1 MSGPRSREER
11 MDPKHGSAGEGPAPG
26 ALRATGDYLDYLRSV
41 RDLSEASVRA
51 YRGDLASFDEWL
63 EASGLGEADVDA
75 ALVRRYV
82 AHLSRQNAAVSTV
95 NRALSSLKG
104 YFRFLVL
111 TGRESASPLEGVRG
125 LKRQRHLPG
134 FLFEDEMARLL
145 ELEGDDFTTLRDRLI
160 LELLY
165 STGCRIS
172 ELVTIDLDEID
183 FKRGRITVHGKGR
196 KDRVVFLG
204 ASAKR
209 VLSEYL
215 PYRSSRVA
223 RLGRGDEKALV
234 INSNGGRITQR
245 GVAGIIQKRVMEK
258 GIAKKVS
265 PHTFRHSFATHIL
278 DHGADIRVVQELLG
292 HSSLSTTQVYTHLG
306 LGALKRIYEQAH
318 PHAGRTGG
326 TAKGVN
332 E

>member
-1 MSGPRSREER
+1 MSARTDGRRDASGARPAF
-11 MDPKHGSAGEGPAPG
+11 AGLAAASE
-26 ALRATGDYLDYLRSV
+26 YLDYLRSV
-41 RDLSEASVRA
+41 RNLSEASVRA
-51 YRGDLASFDEWL
+51 YRGDLTAFDEWL
-63 EASGLGEADVDA
+63 VSNSLDESAVDA

-82 AHLSRQNAAVSTV
+82 SHLSRQNAAVSTV

-111 TGRESASPLEGVRG
+111 TGRATASPLEGVRG

-134 FLFEDEMARLL
+134 FLFEEEMGRLL

-172 ELVTIDLDEID
+172 ELVTINLDEID

-196 KDRVVFLG
+196 KDRIVFLG
-204 ASAKR
+204 GAAKK
-209 VLSEYL
+209 VLADYL
-215 PYRSSRVA
+215 PHRSSRVA

-234 INSNGGRITQR
+234 INANGGRITQR
-245 GVAGIIQKRVMEK
+245 GVAGIIQKRVVEK

-306 LGALKRIYEQAH
+306 LGALKRIYQQAH
-318 PHAGRTGG
+318 PHAGSSAGG
-326 TAKGVN
+326 TAKGVT

>member
-1 MSGPRSREER
+1 MSDRRPLSKDGPVFV
-11 MDPKHGSAGEGPAPG
+11 
-26 ALRATGDYLDYLRSV
+26 ALLAACEYLDYLRSV
-41 RDLSEASVRA
+41 RNLSEASVRA
-51 YRGDLASFDEWL
+51 YRGDLAAFDEWL
-63 EASGLGEADVDA
+63 AANRLDQTDVDA

-111 TGRESASPLEGVRG
+111 TGGAQASPLEGVRG
-125 LKRQRHLPG
+125 LRRRRNLPG
-134 FLFEDEMARLL
+134 FLFEDEIARLL

-165 STGCRIS
+165 STGCRIG
-172 ELVTIDLDEID
+172 ELVAINLDEID
-183 FKRGRITVHGKGR
+183 YKRGRITVHGKGR
-196 KDRVVFLG
+196 KDRIVFLG
-204 ASAKR
+204 TTARKA
-209 VLSEYL
+209 LTDYL
-215 PYRSSRVA
+215 PSRSARVA
-223 RLGRGDEKALV
+223 RLGGRDEKALV
-234 INSNGGRITQR
+234 INANGERITQR

-318 PHAGRTGG
+318 PHAGQTDG
-326 TAKGVN
+326 TAKGVT

>member
-1 MSGPRSREER
+1 MSAR
-11 MDPKHGSAGEGPAPG
+11 MDDRRDASGERPAFAGLAAASE
-26 ALRATGDYLDYLRSV
+26 YLDYLRSV
-41 RDLSEASVRA
+41 RNLSEASVRA
-51 YRGDLASFDEWL
+51 YRGDLAAFDEWL
-63 EASGLGEADVDA
+63 VSNTLDESEVDA

-111 TGRESASPLEGVRG
+111 TGRASASPLEGVRG

-134 FLFEDEMARLL
+134 FLFEEEMGRLL

-172 ELVTIDLDEID
+172 ELVTINLDEID
-183 FKRGRITVHGKGR
+183 FKRGRIIVHGKGR
-196 KDRVVFLG
+196 KDRIVFLG
-204 ASAKR
+204 GAAKK
-209 VLSEYL
+209 VLSDYL

-234 INSNGGRITQR
+234 INANGGRITQR
-245 GVAGIIQKRVMEK
+245 GVAGIIQKRVVEK

-306 LGALKRIYEQAH
+306 LGALKRIYQQAH
-318 PHAGRTGG
+318 PHAGRSGGG
-326 TAKGVN
+326 TAKGVT

>member
-1 MSGPRSREER
+1 MMRDDR
-11 MDPKHGSAGEGPAPG
+11 APTQHTVLSHVD
-26 ALRATGDYLDYLRSV
+26 AYLDYLRSV
-41 RDLSEASVRA
+41 RNLSEASIRA
-51 YRGDLASFDEWL
+51 YGSDLLAFEGWL
-63 EASGLGEADVDA
+63 SGAGLSENEVDA
-75 ALVRRYV
+75 AVARRYV

-95 NRALSSLKG
+95 NRVLSSLKG
-104 YFRFLVL
+104 YYRFLVR
-111 TGRESASPLEGVRG
+111 TERASGSPLEGVRG
-125 LKRQRHLPG
+125 LRREQRLPG
-134 FLFEDEMARLL
+134 FLFEDEMSDLL
-145 ELEGDDFTTLRDRLI
+145 QLEGSDFTTLRDRLI

-172 ELVTIDLDEID
+172 ELVTVNLDDID
-183 FKRGRITVHGKGR
+183 FKRGRVLVHGKGR
-196 KDRVVFLG
+196 KDRLVFLG
-204 ASAKR
+204 STATR
-209 VLSEYL
+209 VLRDYL
-215 PYRSSRVA
+215 PYRAERLA
-223 RLGRGDEKALV
+223 RMGRRNEKALV
-234 INSNGGRITQR
+234 INANGGRITQR

-318 PHAGRTGG
+318 PHAGRSGEA
-326 TAKGVN
+326 AKGDRN

>member
-1 MSGPRSREER
+1 MSDRRSSSNGRPSFLALSAPEE
-11 MDPKHGSAGEGPAPG
+11 
-26 ALRATGDYLDYLRSV
+26 YLGYLRSV

-51 YRGDLASFDEWL
+51 YRGDLTAFDEWIAANGVD
-63 EASGLGEADVDA
+63 EPEVDA
-75 ALVRRYV
+75 ALVRRYI

-111 TGRESASPLEGVRG
+111 AGRAPASPLEGVRG
-125 LKRQRHLPG
+125 LRRQRHLPG
-134 FLFEDEMARLL
+134 FLFEEEMARLL

-172 ELVTIDLDEID
+172 ELVTVDLDEID

-196 KDRVVFLG
+196 KDRIVFLG
-204 ASAKR
+204 GSAKK
-209 VLSEYL
+209 VLSDYL

-223 RLGRGDEKALV
+223 RVGRRDEKALV
-234 INSNGGRITQR
+234 INANGARITQR
-245 GVAGIIQKRVMEK
+245 GVAGIIQKRVVEK

-318 PHAGRTGG
+318 PHAGRAGG
-326 TAKGVN
+326 TAKGVT